1 MRVLYNLRVGEMR
14 AQSSLCCIHLSCR
27 VFLYSKILSFSHVP
41 GSVLQI
47 EHKEL
52 KNHLSKQE
60 EQMEINVRQL
70 EQLNIENVDLQNVI
84 RSLENNLSSTQGER
98 DTLHD
103 TLRENNAMC
112 SQLESALAS
121 NKSDETKYKRKLDEL
136 QNQFTQAEAASA
148 AAAIAVAEKE
158 KAIHDLAELESE
170 HQKVIAGIQSQI
182 SDSTSQ
188 VSKLIDQLSIASGEK
203 ATLAAKFESL
213 TMELSTMKDKADAQ
227 ANKISQ
233 LESSLESLNE
243 ERDAANS
250 RVAELLDGNAGLPSL
265 LLENNKL
272 VSIAD
277 ERENVIQSLKA
288 ETEQALTKARIAES
302 TICELRGKT
311 GRLAAELDASKSELS
326 DLMAQMEAA
335 NRQQKQ
341 PDQSNNEAVAMTK
354 ALQLEIDGLSNL
366 KTEIELANQQLN
378 EALTG
383 KFEAEATIRALQS
396 EINELKVVN
405 TDLTKAELD
414 ASKSELSDLMAQM
427 EAANRQQK
435 QPDQSNNEAV
445 AMTKALQ
452 LEIDGLS
459 NLKTEIELA
468 NQQLNEALTGKFE
481 AEATI
486 RALQSEIN
494 ELKVVNTDLTKASST
509 AKTQHVSYS
518 TQSTE
523 AIEDLMKDLVEV
535 NSNFQR
541 LKRDHNDEVQKLNA
555 ELRELR
561 DNSAALEEAVQGNLS
576 QY

>member
-1 MRVLYNLRVGEMR
+1 MRVLYNLWVGEMR
-14 AQSSLCCIHLSCR
+14 AQSSLCCLTFH
-27 VFLYSKILSFSHVP
+27 VFLYSKTLSLSHVH

-70 EQLNIENVDLQNVI
+70 EQLNIENADLQNVI

-170 HQKVIAGIQSQI
+170 HQKIIAGIQSQI

-265 LLENNKL
+265 LLENNEL

-311 GRLAAELDASKSELS
+311 GRLAAELDASKSE
-326 DLMAQMEAA
+326 
-335 NRQQKQ
+335 
-341 PDQSNNEAVAMTK
+341 
-354 ALQLEIDGLSNL
+354 I
-366 KTEIELANQQLN
+366 
-378 EALTG
+378 
-383 KFEAEATIRALQS
+383 
-396 EINELKVVN
+396 
-405 TDLTKAELD
+405 
-414 ASKSELSDLMAQM
+414 SDLMAQM

>member
-1 MRVLYNLRVGEMR
+1 
-14 AQSSLCCIHLSCR
+14 
-27 VFLYSKILSFSHVP
+27 VP

-52 KNHLSKQE
+52 KNLLSKQE

-70 EQLNIENVDLQNVI
+70 EQLNVENADLQNVI
-84 RSLENNLSSTQGER
+84 RSLENNLSSTQAER

-103 TLRENNAMC
+103 SLRETNALC
-112 SQLESALAS
+112 SQLESALS
-121 NKSDETKYKRKLDEL
+121 SSKSDETKYKQKLDEL
-136 QNQFTQAEAASA
+136 QNQITQAEAASA
-148 AAAIAVAEKE
+148 AAEIAVAEKE

-203 ATLAAKFESL
+203 ATLSAKFESL

-250 RVAELLDGNAGLPSL
+250 RVAELLDGNAVLPSL
-265 LLENNKL
+265 LLENSKL
-272 VSIAD
+272 VSIAN

-302 TICELRGKT
+302 AICELRGKT
-311 GRLAAELDASKSELS
+311 GRLAAEFDASKSEIS

-354 ALQLEIDGLSNL
+354 ALQLEIDGLVNL
-366 KTEIELANQQLN
+366 KTEKELANQQLN
-378 EALTG
+378 EALAG
-383 KFEAEATIRALQS
+383 KFVAETTIKALQS
-396 EINELKVVN
+396 EINELKAVN
-405 TDLTKAELD
+405 TDLTKAISTAE
-414 ASKSELSDLMAQM
+414 SQHVSYSTQISDLMAQI

-452 LEIDGLS
+452 LEIDGLV
-459 NLKTEIELA
+459 NLKTEKELA
-468 NQQLNEALTGKFE
+468 NQQLNEALASKFV
-481 AEATI
+481 AETTI
-486 RALQSEIN
+486 KALQSEKKK
-494 ELKVVNTDLTKASST
+494 ELKAVNTDLTKAIST
-509 AKTQHVSYS
+509 AESQHVSYS

-561 DNSAALEEAVQGNLS
+561 VISVALEEAVQGNLS
-576 QY
+576 QYCTHLR

>member
-27 VFLYSKILSFSHVP
+27 VFLYSKILSFSHVH

-70 EQLNIENVDLQNVI
+70 EQLNIENADLQNVI

-265 LLENNKL
+265 LLENNEL

-311 GRLAAELDASKSELS
+311 GRLAAELDASKSEIS

-396 EINELKVVN
+396 EINELK
-405 TDLTKAELD
+405 
-414 ASKSELSDLMAQM
+414 
-427 EAANRQQK
+427 
-435 QPDQSNNEAV
+435 
-445 AMTKALQ
+445 
-452 LEIDGLS
+452 I
-459 NLKTEIELA
+459 
-468 NQQLNEALTGKFE
+468 
-481 AEATI
+481 
-486 RALQSEIN
+486 
-494 ELKVVNTDLTKASST
+494 VNTDLTKASST